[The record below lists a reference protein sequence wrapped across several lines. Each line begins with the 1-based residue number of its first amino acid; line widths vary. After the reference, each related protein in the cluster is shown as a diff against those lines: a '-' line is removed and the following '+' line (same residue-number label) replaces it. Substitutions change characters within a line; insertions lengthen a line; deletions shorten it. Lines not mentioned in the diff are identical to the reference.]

1 VAAASE
7 DGVRVLDPMS
17 GDEVFAYTPRDWWPT
32 GLAWSPDGS
41 LLAVAGHDDGGTA
54 ILDLT
59 GREVGRV
66 QEEGAY
72 VPISVAFSP
81 DGTVLAVG
89 RAPSDVQLGVW
100 GITVWDWRAKK
111 ALSAIDAEAQHLT
124 FTHEGLLIN
133 ADRRGP
139 VLVSN
144 PATGEA
150 VARLTGHTGGTL
162 SLDLSPDGTLLA
174 TVGRDGTVR
183 LWETVNWTEQLALPG
198 HQGSAISVRFNADGR
213 RLATLGDEGMTRVW
227 AIDLESLLR
236 IAETK
241 VTRTLSAEECL
252 QYLHLKECA

>member
-1 VAAASE
+1 MC
-7 DGVRVLDPMS
+7 LDPIS
-17 GDEVFAYTPRDWWPT
+17 GDEVFTYTPRDWWPS

-41 LLAVAGHDDGGTA
+41 LLAVAGHDDGGTV
-54 ILDLT
+54 ILDVT
-59 GREVGRV
+59 GREIGRV
-66 QEEGAY
+66 QEEGSY
-72 VPISVAFSP
+72 FPISVAFSP

-89 RAPSDVQLGVW
+89 RAPTDVQLGVW

-111 ALSAIDAEAQHLT
+111 ALSVIDAEDQHLT
-124 FTHEGLLIN
+124 FTQDGLLIN

-139 VLVSN
+139 VLVSD

-162 SLDLSPDGTLLA
+162 SLDLSPDGTRLA

-183 LWETVNWTEQLALPG
+183 IWETVNWTEQLALPG
-198 HQGSAISVRFNADGR
+198 HKGSAISVRFNADGR

-252 QYLHLKECA
+252 QYLHIKECA